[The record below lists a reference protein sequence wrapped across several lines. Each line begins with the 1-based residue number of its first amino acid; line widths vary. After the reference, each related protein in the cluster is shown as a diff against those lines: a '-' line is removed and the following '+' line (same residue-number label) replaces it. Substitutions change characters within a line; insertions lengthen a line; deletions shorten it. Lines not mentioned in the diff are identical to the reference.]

1 MRNCKSFSTLLLQLK
16 NFILT
21 FQSPTHQTSSAARH
35 MSKASDNYTKRQ
47 HTLLRPSKIS
57 LNTKLKVERV
67 LERLSSVT
75 ESWHKE
81 NNKKQLFEG
90 VVNQTDFNFKP
101 VFDLSPRDQLRPEIN
116 GVIKSQNNETIID
129 INFNPPKIFT
139 RILITGYILCLVLSL
154 ILLLL
159 PKTIDLPIKH
169 FWWLPLLF
177 IPLNQIIF
185 SSYWKYKIKISTNKL
200 KSLLK

>member
-1 MRNCKSFSTLLLQLK
+1 M
-16 NFILT
+16 
-21 FQSPTHQTSSAARH
+21 
-35 MSKASDNYTKRQ
+35 
-47 HTLLRPSKIS
+47 LRPSKIS